1 MASIRIPEAAIELLP
16 FCRRHV
22 SRSGDSSITPCFDTY
37 ADLLVF
43 TASLGFREMNG
54 TLPTRFTRFADTPY
68 PIDLAIFKND
78 HRRYPQLL
86 LIALAASGDRNVVRD
101 EEVICKLTEDYAAV
115 GCERLKRRLDRK
127 PGLGHLVIAQRIA
140 EEGES
145 GSGDQ
150 I

>member
-1 MASIRIPEAAIELLP
+1 MASIRIPEAAMELLP
-16 FCRRHV
+16 FCRRHE

-54 TLPTRFTRFADTPY
+54 TIPTRSTRFADSPY

-78 HRRYPQLL
+78 RRYPQLL
-86 LIALAASGDRNVVRD
+86 LIALAASQDRNVVRD
-101 EEVICKLTEDYAAV
+101 EELICKLTEDYAAI
-115 GCERLKRRLDRK
+115 GCERLKRLLDRK
-127 PGLGHLVIAQRIA
+127 PGLGHLVIAQGIA
-140 EEGES
+140 GEADN
-145 GSGDQ
+145 GDRDQ